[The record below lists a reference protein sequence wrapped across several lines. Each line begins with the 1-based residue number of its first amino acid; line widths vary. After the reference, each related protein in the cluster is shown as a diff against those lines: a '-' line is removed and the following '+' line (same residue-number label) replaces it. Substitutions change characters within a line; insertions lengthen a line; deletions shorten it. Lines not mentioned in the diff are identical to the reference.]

1 MSGHI
6 EENPTHHMI
15 EIPVIMWASEKFR
28 TKYPEKW
35 EQIKKAADRPYMTD
49 DMIHTVMDLADIKT
63 AEFDPTRSIVNDNFN
78 AQRPRIFDGMDYDA
92 EIKNKR

>member
-15 EIPVIMWASEKFR
+15 EIPVLCGHQKNSEQNILKNGS
-28 TKYPEKW
+28 K
-35 EQIKKAADRPYMTD
+35 IKKAANRPYMTD

-63 AEFDPTRSIVNDNFN
+63 AEFDPTRSIVNDKFN
-78 AQRPRIFDGMDYDA
+78 AQRPRIFMVW
-92 EIKNKR
+92 IMIQK

>member
-28 TKYPEKW
+28 AKYPEKW

-49 DMIHTVMDLADIKT
+49 DMIHTVMD
-63 AEFDPTRSIVNDNFN
+63 
-78 AQRPRIFDGMDYDA
+78 
-92 EIKNKR
+92 